1 MNRYT
6 LISMLSGF
14 LGVLMA
20 CSALVLLVA
29 TVLMWSNVE
38 EEIQWAAYFDQT
50 RVGLIIA
57 IIVMFCTAL
66 FCFYIA
72 YNPTGGPLGETLY
85 IIGLAP
91 SEKTL
96 SSSETQPILHSPFI
110 SQPILHHPPS
120 PSPSQETR
128 YSLFLFPEVKPKVD
142 PFVDGVTGV
151 VDWKDNSSQKY
162 YSENIDI
169 TYG

>member
-1 MNRYT
+1 
-6 LISMLSGF
+6 
-14 LGVLMA
+14 MA
-20 CSALVLLVA
+20 CSAFVLLVT
-29 TVLMWSNVE
+29 TVKMWSNVE

-57 IIVMFCTAL
+57 IIVMFCTAV

-85 IIGLAP
+85 IIGMAPP
-91 SEKTL
+91 SEN
-96 SSSETQPILHSPFI
+96 PPYI
-110 SQPILHHPPS
+110 SFVSHNPQSILHHPHTSTPQTPPPS
-120 PSPSQETR
+120 PSPSQKTVYTL
-128 YSLFLFPEVKPKVD
+128 YSFPEVKPKVD

>member
-1 MNRYT
+1 
-6 LISMLSGF
+6 
-14 LGVLMA
+14 MA
-20 CSALVLLVA
+20 CSAFVLLVA

-57 IIVMFCTAL
+57 IILMMISMM

-85 IIGLAP
+85 IIGMAP
-91 SEKTL
+91 PASYPL
-96 SSSETQPILHSPFI
+96 ETESFKLTP
-110 SQPILHHPPS
+110 PPS
-120 PSPSQETR
+120 PSPSQITR
-128 YSLFLFPEVKPKVD
+128 YSLFVPEVKPKVD

>member
-1 MNRYT
+1 
-6 LISMLSGF
+6 
-14 LGVLMA
+14 MA
-20 CSALVLLVA
+20 ASALVLLVA

-85 IIGLAP
+85 IIGMTPPTSSP
-91 SEKTL
+91 SENPPYT
-96 SSSETQPILHSPFI
+96 SFVAHNP
-110 SQPILHHPPS
+110 QPILHHPPS
-120 PSPSQETR
+120 PSQSQSTV
-128 YSLFLFPEVKPKVD
+128 YSLSFPEVKPKVD

-151 VDWKDNSSQKY
+151 VDWKDNSSHKY

>member
-91 SEKTL
+91 YPSEKTF
-96 SSSETQPILHSPFI
+96 SSSGTSSIQSIPQTP
-110 SQPILHHPPS
+110 PPS
-120 PSPSQETR
+120 PSPSQKTV
-128 YSLFLFPEVKPKVD
+128 YSLFNFPEVKPKVD